1 MGVGSGVV
9 VAVGM
14 MKGTCDAAGVTPN
27 GAGVRTTG
35 GCGPTGVEMIGP
47 GPGDPQADKTAKI
60 RMAIPAINSRREGF
74 ILSS

>member
-14 MKGTCDAAGVTPN
+14 MKGTADAAGVIPI
-27 GAGVRTTG
+27 GGTG
-35 GCGPTGVEMIGP
+35 LDGPTGVEGSGP
-47 GPGDPQADKTAKI
+47 GPGDPHADNTAKI
-60 RMAIPAINSRREGF
+60 KTALPAISSRREGF